1 MQRKNLEEITNA
13 KADTSGAFSY
23 IFFLHTIWLHRYWV
37 LISVTFSI
45 GIALIYLRYAT
56 PQFLVTAS
64 ILIRDDSKGTGFGD
78 QALESLGLS
87 AFESNVDNEIEV
99 LKSRALMESI
109 VIDLQ
114 LYTQYYASGRIKT
127 TELYERSPFRLTF
140 LNYIEKSSNK
150 KSAVTYSLN
159 LKNKNQF
166 LLSNDSVYFKGTFGD
181 TLFLPQGKAIL
192 SKTNHPYVQ
201 EDKYV
206 ITISAKDQLVEKYS
220 KGLAVSATNKMVS
233 MVNFSLSEMLPAKG
247 EAILEKLISNYLKA
261 SIDDKKRI
269 ADSTLAFINQN
280 LDEVTNELTGIEKQI
295 EHFRKSHHLIDKSE
309 HVRQLLVKSDDY
321 VSDRNKLSVQMKI
334 VRALQT
340 YLNER
345 PESIVPSSLV
355 LKDPTFTVLVQK
367 YNELQLVRRGA
378 LMSMEETHPSVQG
391 MNAQLDLL
399 RTDLLASINAQ
410 FQDIQLSLS
419 SVNNLNNEFQERL
432 DQVPSKERIYLDY
445 SRQQQIK
452 QDLYIYLLKKRVET
466 AISRSSTL
474 ANARII
480 DAPKSGS
487 EPVKPNKQLVLLISG
502 FIGFGV
508 PLVILHLKEI
518 LNDKIRSKS
527 ELASCVEVPILAEI
541 GHVDRLD
548 SNIVDTKY
556 VNPVAEQFR
565 VLRTNIQFLSASGNL
580 KTILLT
586 SSMGGEGKSF
596 IAINL
601 CHSLAMTGKKV
612 ILLELDLRR
621 PRLAS
626 YLNLKAYGFTDLII
640 SEAEPDHIIQQSGT
654 PNSFDVLTSGPQP
667 PNPAEMLSFP
677 KVKTMITSLKDKY
690 DYIIFDTPPVGLVAD
705 ARTLGKFADL
715 SLYVVRQQLTFK
727 HQTETITELYKSK
740 QLPGLYLILN
750 DVTAMPDY
758 ENTYGYHKQQKS
770 RFFINNKIQS

>member
-140 LNYIEKSSNK
+140 LNHIEKSSNK

-233 MVNFSLSEMLPAKG
+233 MVNFSLSE
-247 EAILEKLISNYLKA
+247 
-261 SIDDKKRI
+261 IDDKKRI

-565 VLRTNIQFLSASGNL
+565 VSVCIRQSQNH
-580 KTILLT
+580 T
-586 SSMGGEGKSF
+586 SDFQYGRRR
-596 IAINL
+596 
-601 CHSLAMTGKKV
+601 KV
-612 ILLELDLRR
+612 IYSNK
-621 PRLAS
+621 P
-626 YLNLKAYGFTDLII
+626 
-640 SEAEPDHIIQQSGT
+640 
-654 PNSFDVLTSGPQP
+654 
-667 PNPAEMLSFP
+667 
-677 KVKTMITSLKDKY
+677 
-690 DYIIFDTPPVGLVAD
+690 
-705 ARTLGKFADL
+705 L
-715 SLYVVRQQLTFK
+715 SLTCDDREKGDF
-727 HQTETITELYKSK
+727 
-740 QLPGLYLILN
+740 
-750 DVTAMPDY
+750 A
-758 ENTYGYHKQQKS
+758 
-770 RFFINNKIQS
+770 